1 MSDEQRRAAG
11 FSGGISDGIRTGI
24 GILTAFKEAVEETL
38 QEAVDRGDLSPDRA
52 KQAMQTAADR
62 LQAGLDDAKERFDV
76 VTRRDFE
83 ALRDEVADLRARL
96 SRLEQRP
103 EAGEGGGTS
112 PGGIIVTE

>member
-1 MSDEQRRAAG
+1 MAEDNRR
-11 FSGGISDGIRTGI
+11 SGIGGLSDGIRTGI

-52 KQAMQTAADR
+52 KQAMQGAADR
-62 LQAGLDDAKERFDV
+62 LQAGLDDARDRFDV

-96 SRLEQRP
+96 SRLEGQSP
-103 EAGEGGGTS
+103 PADEAPS
-112 PGGIIVTE
+112 GIIITE